1 MSQRSLKP
9 KKILFFVQAYNV
21 LAAQIEQTKQ
31 LGQKLEAKILDVR
44 DVDVSGEVCVN
55 FVTLVTCLVVNMSVA
70 ERFMKMSI
78 LPRSKALIIVTL
90 HYILRWQWPKSWS
103 KDQS

>member
-55 FVTLVTCLVVNMSVA
+55 FVTLVTFLVVNVCGWEIDEDEYFTKKQSPDN
-70 ERFMKMSI
+70 RNS
-78 LPRSKALIIVTL
+78 TL
-90 HYILRWQWPKSWS
+90 HS
-103 KDQS
+103 